1 MNVRRRVVKSTTQIF
16 KDLQKVMRELMAIE
30 RYWEFQENIS
40 YENADWNNAEFFLNN
55 YVGISSSPMDA
66 PNEHYDEETYAII
79 YNTGY
84 IEGLKFA
91 QKMLSYR
98 FDEVDNVKLPKELLD
113 SNTSDVLYG
122 GVMDIFSYIE
132 SDQVHKDAER
142 EEE

>member
-1 MNVRRRVVKSTTQIF
+1 MSGN
-16 KDLQKVMRELMAIE
+16 
-30 RYWEFQENIS
+30 
-40 YENADWNNAEFFLNN
+40 
-55 YVGISSSPMDA
+55 
-66 PNEHYDEETYAII
+66 YAII

-91 QKMLSYR
+91 QRMLSYR
-98 FDEVDNVKLPKELLD
+98 FDEVDNVKLPKELID

-132 SDQVHKDAER
+132 SDQVHIDAER